1 MPICWVNKH
10 RNTLRDRYAH
20 LFDARV
26 CFYSE
31 PNFEAEKR
39 LEKLSLEGKNGL
51 FKVFTNFVQNRHMRV
66 KLKPKRVER
75 NFQ

>member
-39 LEKLSLEGKNGL
+39 LEKLSLEGKIS
-51 FKVFTNFVQNRHMRV
+51 FCRNFV
-66 KLKPKRVER
+66 KKIDT
-75 NFQ
+75 